1 MVLEYDCFD
10 DTFLLLI
17 LLRLYRIVSMLQFL
31 SENMYEKHPTSLS
44 VLRLRRQG
52 LFQQSMRRKGVH
64 ENDLFDWE
72 KASSE
77 VSVTNSGA
85 TTNIAVIESKKPGY
99 VRRLL
104 IPLTPFTQ
112 PVIPCYRIIPRKFC

>member
-1 MVLEYDCFD
+1 
-10 DTFLLLI
+10 
-17 LLRLYRIVSMLQFL
+17 MLQFL
-31 SENMYEKHPTSLS
+31 SENMYEKHHHLS

-99 VRRLL
+99 VRRFL

-112 PVIPCYRIIPRKFC
+112 PVTPVTASRLVSFAR

>member
-1 MVLEYDCFD
+1 M
-10 DTFLLLI
+10 
-17 LLRLYRIVSMLQFL
+17 
-31 SENMYEKHPTSLS
+31 
-44 VLRLRRQG
+44 RLRRQG

-104 IPLTPFTQ
+104 FPLTPFLTSKAKVQ
-112 PVIPCYRIIPRKFC
+112 PPLEGVIALAVLHQS